1 MHTLTPSILDSRSP
15 HQTATVKESFRGNV
29 VSIQFLRFV
38 AATLVVFWH
47 SIEAINQHIPG
58 SVSNTIVQ
66 NGFFGA
72 SGVHIF
78 FVISGFIMVYT
89 SFYKS
94 DDLFSSLKFL
104 SRRFV
109 RIYPIYFVYCALYIY
124 FYHNFLDT
132 PLLSIGE
139 LIGALLLVPGYSAKI
154 IGPGWTLAYEVYF
167 YLCFSVAMM
176 LGLKNGI
183 RALTAFFLASISLGF
198 FVDTSPQAIF
208 IFTNSLLIE
217 FLLGA
222 WIGYAVVSDV
232 RIGDLPARLLLL
244 LGLTGF
250 MAGII
255 FGFARL
261 PSVLTWGAP
270 SAFLVGGCVFIERNG
285 HIPTL
290 IRKCAF
296 LGDSSYSLY
305 LIHVVLIDIMILML
319 LATNPSQ
326 SLVTWAQYAGSGGM
340 ILVCCVVS
348 AYCIAVAIVLY
359 ELIEKRGIGRLRGFF
374 RRKSIVARTG

>member
-1 MHTLTPSILDSRSP
+1 ML
-15 HQTATVKESFRGNV
+15 GNV

-47 SIEAINQHIPG
+47 SIEAINQHFPG
-58 SVSNTIVQ
+58 SISKTIIQ

-89 SFYKS
+89 SFYKRT
-94 DDLFSSLKFL
+94 DGTFSWSTFL

-109 RIYPIYFVYCALYIY
+109 RIYPVYFVYCAFYIY
-124 FYHNFLDT
+124 FYHNFLGA
-132 PLLSIGE
+132 PLLSIGQ

-208 IFTNSLLIE
+208 VFTNSLLIE

-270 SAFLVGGCVFIERNG
+270 SALLAGGFVFIERNG

-305 LIHVVLIDIMILML
+305 LIHVVLIDIVIQML
-319 LATNPSQ
+319 LATNSSQ
-326 SLVTWAQYAGSGGM
+326 SLVTCAQFIGSGGM
-340 ILVCCVVS
+340 ILVCCIVS

-359 ELIEKRGIGRLRGFF
+359 QLIEKRGIGRLRGFF
-374 RRKSIVARTG
+374 QRKSIVARTG